1 MLDKI
6 RTFANYKIVRFFF
19 AVFLII
25 PFGLFG
31 IDYYFRAPVGGDT
44 VASVGRARVS
54 QSEFDQ
60 AIRAQQETYQAQLGR
75 NFDPALME
83 NPEIRKAVLDRLIAE
98 RLLAIGAEK
107 AGVRVSDKQL
117 AERIAAEPA
126 FHEDGKFSKTR
137 YDAIARAQGFSP
149 VGLDERLREDFRL
162 SQYRGAIV
170 ETAIVPRATLDG
182 FIRLSEQSREVS
194 VVTIT
199 AESQLPKV
207 KLTDDQL
214 KAWYEARQKEF
225 AVPEQVRVEWVEL
238 SPETLAAQAQ
248 VNPDDVKKFYE
259 TNQPRFM
266 TKEERR
272 ASHIL
277 VSLKPDAGEADVKAA
292 EDKAKAIAERVRKAP
307 ATFADVAKKESQDPG
322 SAVQGGDLGFFGR
335 GAMVKAFEDAV
346 FAAKKDEIVGPV
358 RSDFGFHVIRLTAE
372 KPAKGKSLAEATP
385 EIEAELKKSAASRR
399 FAEVAEGLSNMVY
412 EQPTSL
418 KPVGDAYKLTIQQ
431 SGWFARNAGAPPA
444 LASPKV
450 IAEIFSDNAIKA
462 KRNTAAVEGVPGT
475 IVAARVIEH
484 KPAEQ
489 RPLEA
494 VRAVVEARAK
504 REEALKLATAEGEA
518 ALKEYQAG
526 KDPGL
531 KWPAPLAVSRQ
542 KPGGLP
548 PPVLDKIFKADA
560 KALPAYSGAQS
571 PAGYAVVK
579 VSKVIDI
586 GEIDDAK
593 RKSLAAQLQQAVA
606 LGELESSIGSLRES
620 VGVQLRKD
628 TGDKKAG
635 APAQ

>member
-1 MLDKI
+1 MLEQI
-6 RTFANYKIVRFFF
+6 RTFANYKIVRFLF
-19 AVFLII
+19 AIFLII

-31 IDYYFRAPVGGDT
+31 IDYYFRSPVGGDT
-44 VASVGRARVS
+44 VASVGKVRVS
-54 QSEFDQ
+54 QGDFDQ

-75 NFDPALME
+75 NFDPSLME

-107 AGVRVSDKQL
+107 SGVRVSDKQL

-126 FHEDGKFSKTR
+126 FQEDGKFSKSR

-162 SQYRGAIV
+162 AQFRGAIV
-170 ETAIVPRATLDG
+170 DTAIVPRATLDG
-182 FIRLSEQSREVS
+182 FIRLSEQSREVA
-194 VVTIT
+194 VVTLT
-199 AESQLPKV
+199 AESQLAKV
-207 KLTDDQL
+207 KLTEDQL

-238 SPETLAAQAQ
+238 SPEALAAQAP
-248 VNPDDVKKFYE
+248 VNPEDVQKFYE

-277 VSLKPDAGEADVKAA
+277 VALKPDATEADVKAA
-292 EDKAKAIAERVRKAP
+292 EEKAKGIAERVRKAP

-385 EIEAELKKSAASRR
+385 EIEAELKKSVASRR

-418 KPVGDAYKLTIQQ
+418 KPVVDAYKLPIQQ
-431 SGWFARNAGAPPA
+431 SGWFSRNAGAPPS
-444 LASPKV
+444 LANPKV
-450 IAEIFSDNAIKA
+450 LAEIFSDNAIKA
-462 KRNTAAVEGVPGT
+462 KRNTAAVEGIAGT
-475 IVAARVIEH
+475 VVAARVIEH

-494 VRAVVEARAK
+494 VRAVVEMRAK
-504 REEALKLATAEGEA
+504 REEALKLAQAEGEA
-518 ALKEYQAG
+518 ALKEYVAG
-526 KDPGL
+526 KDAGL

-560 KALPAYSGAQS
+560 KALPGYAGVQT
-571 PAGYAVVK
+571 PAGYSIVK
-579 VSKVIDI
+579 VTKVIDI

-620 VGVQLRKD
+620 IGVQLRKD
-628 TGDKKAG
+628 TADRKAAG
-635 APAQ
+635 AK

>member
-6 RTFANYKIVRFFF
+6 REFANYKIVKYLF
-19 AVFLII
+19 AIFLII

-31 IDYYFRAPVGGDT
+31 IDYYFRSPVGGDT
-44 VASVGRARVS
+44 VASVGKVRVS

-75 NFDPALME
+75 NFDASLME
-83 NPEIRKAVLDRLIAE
+83 NPEIRKAILERVIAE
-98 RLLAIGAEK
+98 RLLAIGAQK

-126 FHEDGKFSKTR
+126 FQEDGKFSKGR
-137 YDAIARAQGFSP
+137 YDAIARAQGYSP

-162 SQYRGAIV
+162 GEYRSAIV
-170 ETAIVPRATLDG
+170 DTAIVPRATLDG
-182 FIRLSEQSREVS
+182 FIRLSEQSREVA
-194 VVTIT
+194 VVTLT
-199 AESQLPKV
+199 VDSQLPKV
-207 KLTDDQL
+207 KLTEEQV
-214 KAWYEARQKEF
+214 KAWFEARQKEF

-238 SPETLAAQAQ
+238 SPETLAAQAT
-248 VNPDDVKKFYE
+248 VDPEDVKKFYE

-266 TKEERR
+266 TREERR

-277 VSLKPDAGEADVKAA
+277 VALKPDATDADIKAA
-292 EDKAKAIAERVRKAP
+292 EEKAKAIAERVRKAP

-358 RSDFGFHVIRLTAE
+358 RSDFGFHVIRVTAE

-399 FAEVAEGLSNMVY
+399 FAEVAEGLSNLVY

-418 KPVGDAYKLTIQQ
+418 KPVVDAYKLPLKQ
-431 SGWFARNAGAPPA
+431 SGWFSRNAGAPPA
-444 LASPKV
+444 LANPKV
-450 IAEIFSDNAIKA
+450 MAEIFSDNAIKA
-462 KRNTAAVEGVPGT
+462 KRNTAAIEATPGT
-475 IVAARVIEH
+475 LVAARVVEH

-489 RPLEA
+489 RTLEA
-494 VRAVVEARAK
+494 VRAEVETRAR
-504 REEALKLATAEGEA
+504 RDEALKLAQAEGEA
-518 ALKEYQAG
+518 ALKAYQAG
-526 KDPGL
+526 KDAGL

-548 PPVLDKIFKADA
+548 PNVLDRIFKADA
-560 KALPAYSGAQS
+560 KALP
-571 PAGYAVVK
+571 GYAGVPTPSGYSIVK
-579 VSKVIDI
+579 VTKVIDI
-586 GEIDDAK
+586 GEIDEAK
-593 RKSLAAQLQQAVA
+593 RRSLSAQLQQAVA
-606 LGELESSIGSLRES
+606 LGELESAIGSLRES
-620 VGVQLRKD
+620 IGVQVRKD
-628 TGDKKAG
+628 AIDRKTG
-635 APAQ
+635 AQ

>member
-1 MLDKI
+1 MLDQI
-6 RTFANYKIVRFFF
+6 RTFANYKIVRFLF
-19 AVFLII
+19 AIFLII

-31 IDYYFRAPVGGDT
+31 IDYYFRTPVGGDT
-44 VASVGRARVS
+44 IASVGKARVS
-54 QSEFDQ
+54 QAEFDQ

-75 NFDPALME
+75 NFDPSLME

-98 RLLAIGAEK
+98 RLLAIGADK

-126 FHEDGKFSKTR
+126 FQEDGKFSKSR

-162 SQYRGAIV
+162 SQFRGAIIG
-170 ETAIVPRATLDG
+170 TAIVPRATLDG
-182 FIRLSEQSREVS
+182 FIRLSEQSREVA
-194 VVTIT
+194 VVTLT

-207 KLTDDQL
+207 KLTEEQL

-238 SPETLAAQAQ
+238 SPDALAAQAP
-248 VNPDDVKKFYE
+248 VNPDDVKKFYD

-277 VSLKPDAGEADVKAA
+277 VTVKPDAGEADVKAA
-292 EDKAKAIAERVRKAP
+292 EEKAKAIAERVRKAP

-335 GAMVKAFEDAV
+335 GAMVKPFEDAV

-372 KPAKGKSLAEATP
+372 KPAKGKSLAEAAP
-385 EIEAELKKSAASRR
+385 EIEAELKKGAASRR

-418 KPVGDAYKLTIQQ
+418 KPVADAYKLGIQQ
-431 SGWFARNAGAPPA
+431 SGWFSRNAGAPPA
-444 LASPKV
+444 LANPKV
-450 IAEIFSDNAIKA
+450 LAEIFSDNAIKA
-462 KRNTAAVEGVPGT
+462 KRNTAAIEGTAGT
-475 IVAARVIEH
+475 LVAARVVEH

-494 VRAVVEARAK
+494 VRAVVEMRAK
-504 REEALKLATAEGEA
+504 REEALRLATAEGEA
-518 ALKEYQAG
+518 TLKEYQSG
-526 KDPGL
+526 KDAGL

-542 KPGGLP
+542 KTGGLP
-548 PPVLDKIFKADA
+548 PPVLDKVFKADA
-560 KALPAYSGAQS
+560 KALPGYAGAQS
-571 PAGYAVVK
+571 PAGYAIVK

-593 RKSLAAQLQQAVA
+593 RKSLSAQLQQAVA
-606 LGELESSIGSLRES
+606 MGELESSIGSLRES
-620 VGVQLRKD
+620 VGVQLRKE
-628 TGDKKAG
+628 TGDKKA
-635 APAQ
+635 APK

>member
-1 MLDKI
+1 MLDQI
-6 RTFANYKIVRFFF
+6 RTFANYKIVRFLF
-19 AVFLII
+19 AIFLII

-44 VASVGRARVS
+44 VASVGRVRIG
-54 QSEFDQ
+54 QQEFDQ

-75 NFDPALME
+75 NFDPSLME

-126 FHEDGKFSKTR
+126 FQEDGKFSKSR

-162 SQYRGAIV
+162 AQFRGAIV
-170 ETAIVPRATLDG
+170 DTAIVPRATLDG
-182 FIRLSEQSREVS
+182 FIRLSEQSREVA
-194 VVTIT
+194 VVTLT

-207 KLTDDQL
+207 KLTDEQV

-238 SPETLAAQAQ
+238 SPEALAAQA
-248 VNPDDVKKFYE
+248 VVSAEDVQKFYE

-277 VSLKPDAGEADVKAA
+277 VTVKPDATEADVKAA
-292 EDKAKAIAERVRKAP
+292 EEKAKGIAERVRKAP
-307 ATFADVAKKESQDPG
+307 ATFAEVAKKESQDPG

-358 RSDFGFHVIRLTAE
+358 RSEFGFHVIRLTAE

-385 EIEAELKKSAASRR
+385 EIEADLKKSAASRR
-399 FAEVAEGLSNMVY
+399 FAEIAEGLANMVY

-418 KPVGDAYKLTIQQ
+418 KPVSDQYKLPIQQ
-431 SGWFARNAGAPPA
+431 SGWFSRNAGAPPP
-444 LASPKV
+444 LANPKV
-450 IAEIFSDNAIKA
+450 LAEIFSDNAIKA
-462 KRNTAAVEGVPGT
+462 KRNTAAIEGNPGT
-475 IVAARVIEH
+475 VVAARVIEH

-494 VRAVVEARAK
+494 VRAVVESRAR
-504 REEALKLATAEGEA
+504 REEALKLAQAEGEA

-526 KDPGL
+526 KDAGL

-548 PPVLDKIFKADA
+548 PPVLDRIFKADA
-560 KALPAYSGAQS
+560 KALP
-571 PAGYAVVK
+571 GYAGVQTPSGYSIVK
-579 VSKVIDI
+579 VTRVIDI

-606 LGELESSIGSLRES
+606 LGELESSIGALRET
-620 VGVQLRKD
+620 VGVQLRKESAD
-628 TGDKKAG
+628 RKAAG
-635 APAQ
+635 TN

>member
-6 RTFANYKIVRFFF
+6 RHFAEYKIVRYLF
-19 AVFLII
+19 AIFLII

-44 VASVGRARVS
+44 VASVGRVRVS
-54 QSEFDQ
+54 QSDFDA
-60 AIRAQQETYQAQLGR
+60 AIRQQQETYQAQLGR

-83 NPEIRKAVLDRLIAE
+83 NPEIRKSILDRLIAE
-98 RLLAIGAEK
+98 RVLSVGAEK

-126 FHEDGKFSKTR
+126 FQEDGKFSKSR

-149 VGLDERLREDFRL
+149 VGLDERLREDYRL
-162 SQYRGAIV
+162 TQFRGAIV

-194 VVTIT
+194 VVTVT
-199 AESQLPKV
+199 AESQMPKV
-207 KLTDDQL
+207 KLTEDQL

-238 SPETLAAQAQ
+238 SPEALAAQAA
-248 VNPDDVKKFYE
+248 VSPEDVKKFYE
-259 TNQPRFM
+259 TNQPRFL

-277 VSLKPDAGEADVKAA
+277 VAVKADAGEAEVKAA
-292 EDKAKAIAERVRKAP
+292 EEKAKAIAERVRKAP

-335 GAMVKAFEDAV
+335 GAMVKPFEDAV
-346 FAAKKDEIVGPV
+346 FTAKKDEIVGPV

-385 EIEAELKKSAASRR
+385 EIEAELKKGAAAKR

-418 KPVGDAYKLTIQQ
+418 KPVSDAFKLNVQQ
-431 SGWFARNAGAPPA
+431 SGWFSKAGGAPPA
-444 LASPKV
+444 LAHPKV
-450 IAEIFSDNAIKA
+450 LAEIFSDNAIKA
-462 KRNTAAVEGVPGT
+462 KRNTAAVEGVAGT

-548 PPVLDKIFKADA
+548 PPVLDRIFKADA
-560 KALPAYSGAQS
+560 KALPGYAGAQT

-579 VSKVIDI
+579 VTKVIDI
-586 GEIDDAK
+586 GEIDEAK
-593 RKSLAAQLQQAVA
+593 RRSLSAQLQQAVA
-606 LGELESSIGSLRES
+606 LGELESAIGSLRES
-620 VGVQLRKD
+620 IGVQLSKD
-628 TGDKKAG
+628 ALAKR